1 MERVRKLVLHL
12 KHGSIRP
19 PLLNR
24 MAGPL
29 GLNHSGDAKF
39 LGRWPRLLELLAPWA
54 GDAVESSSNSTVPD
68 SLSGAWKLVEKGVWN
83 FGGIRKHPGKLMP
96 ESSRH
101 LFQSIWDSRTKF
113 FSENQYCQ
121 RLLCRLPKL
130 NTCSVKAQKM
140 GQEPIAKWPEGCCAL
155 LVTDPFSEPGV

>member
-54 GDAVESSSNSTVPD
+54 GDAVESSSIRLSQIHSQEHGS
-68 SLSGAWKLVEKGVWN
+68 SLKKVSGTLEA
-83 FGGIRKHPGKLMP
+83 
-96 ESSRH
+96 
-101 LFQSIWDSRTKF
+101 
-113 FSENQYCQ
+113 SEN
-121 RLLCRLPKL
+121 
-130 NTCSVKAQKM
+130 T
-140 GQEPIAKWPEGCCAL
+140 PEN
-155 LVTDPFSEPGV
+155 